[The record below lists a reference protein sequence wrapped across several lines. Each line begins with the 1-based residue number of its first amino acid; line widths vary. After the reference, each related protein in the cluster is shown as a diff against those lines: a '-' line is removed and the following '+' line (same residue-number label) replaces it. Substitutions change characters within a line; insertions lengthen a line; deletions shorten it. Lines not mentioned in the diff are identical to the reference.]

1 MFENWP
7 DDLTYNTTSLILL
20 KFVPTDK
27 NLPFMDI
34 ITSTKSC
41 ALDMEHNH
49 EENEAET
56 LRQNVSNILQKNLNL
71 KIKSNLKKDERRA
84 LKQLQK
90 NDKIRV
96 HEFDKGCGFAIVTND
111 TAKEKKKNNQAKQQ
125 KQKETRQ
132 VDSRTRFRKNF
143 ANLEKKTNLQTRL
156 ILNYIHPTP
165 FHHVYMTQSKRTN
178 QKKNFPCE

>member
-1 MFENWP
+1 
-7 DDLTYNTTSLILL
+7 
-20 KFVPTDK
+20 
-27 NLPFMDI
+27 MDI
-34 ITSTKSC
+34 IRSTESC

-49 EENEAET
+49 KENEAET

-71 KIKSNLKKDERRA
+71 KIRSNLKKDERRA
-84 LKQLQK
+84 LKELQK

-111 TAKEKKKNNQAKQQ
+111 TAKEKIEEELGKATKGKVDP
-125 KQKETRQ
+125 K

-143 ANLEKKTNLQTRL
+143 ANLENKTNLQTRL

-165 FHHVYMTQSKRTN
+165 FHHVSLAQSKHIN
-178 QKKNFPCE
+178 QKKTFPCESLYPQ